1 MPAVHDI
8 YIRTM
13 LAAVHPNTF
22 DLYAKPTP
30 AVDHL
35 LFRQEAGMYNKYH
48 LCSFSRWLFPG
59 YIYSLYTAVPK
70 ICAVLYIYHAL
81 GYIAAIN
88 SCGALDATTPP
99 LCMRRIRMQCATSSP
114 ITRQVGITIC
124 SCSSRSCT
132 GYIYSC
138 CTRDLAKSSV
148 RYTWYI
154 LFAFL
159 SNNFHHGVTTNHA
172 RGSVYHEESRHPR
185 SLKYMLFEI

>member
-59 YIYSLYTAVPK
+59 YIYIVCIPLSPRYARS
-70 ICAVLYIYHAL
+70 YISTMHWGIL
-81 GYIAAIN
+81 QLLIAA
-88 SCGALDATTPP
+88 
-99 LCMRRIRMQCATSSP
+99 
-114 ITRQVGITIC
+114 V
-124 SCSSRSCT
+124 
-132 GYIYSC
+132 
-138 CTRDLAKSSV
+138 
-148 RYTWYI
+148 
-154 LFAFL
+154 
-159 SNNFHHGVTTNHA
+159 H
-172 RGSVYHEESRHPR
+172 
-185 SLKYMLFEI
+185 